1 MLCNAMEHKQ
11 QLSHQ
16 TARAGMD
23 DLADSTTTTAY
34 IGSLKQ
40 QNQGYS
46 RIAQKQSNVRLLISN
61 STHTTTLNGTLKP
74 FYFFNMQ
81 YDITMLHKQ

>member
-46 RIAQKQSNVRLLISN
+46 RIAQKQSNKIK
-61 STHTTTLNGTLKP
+61 LNILCPKKYLDT
-74 FYFFNMQ
+74 
-81 YDITMLHKQ
+81 